1 MIRIISKQ
9 IINLLLKNTKLNSS
23 IVLIIIQRSFSLIKK
38 QFYPNQK
45 KKLKFNLQFK
55 MVSYLCTQLQE
66 EKFELIAT
74 SS

>member
-1 MIRIISKQ
+1 MEHNNT
-9 IINLLLKNTKLNSS
+9 NLYGL
-23 IVLIIIQRSFSLIKK
+23 QPF
-38 QFYPNQK
+38 K
-45 KKLKFNLQFK
+45 KKYKFNLQFK